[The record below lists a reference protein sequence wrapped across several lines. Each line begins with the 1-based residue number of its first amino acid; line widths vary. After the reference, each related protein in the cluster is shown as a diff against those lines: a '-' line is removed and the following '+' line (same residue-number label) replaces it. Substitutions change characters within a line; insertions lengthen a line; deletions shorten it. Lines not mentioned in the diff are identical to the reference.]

1 VTFDL
6 FWVLSKKSEYAMTQT
21 DSAPGPVQKKNKIP
35 LVVGLIG
42 AAVFGSGAFYATF
55 SGKILN
61 TPSQVTPPVEA
72 LPSMT
77 FVAVDPI
84 IISLGPTAKARH
96 LRFASQL
103 EVEGLHADDV
113 RLLLPRIVDVLNGYL
128 RAVEL
133 KHLEDPT
140 ALVRL
145 KAQMLRRVQIVTGEG
160 RVRDLL
166 ISEFVL
172 N

>member
-1 VTFDL
+1 
-6 FWVLSKKSEYAMTQT
+6 MTQT
-21 DSAPGPVQKKNKIP
+21 DIAPDPVQKKSKLP
-35 LVVGLIG
+35 LLLGLLG
-42 AAVFGSGAFYATF
+42 ALVFGGGGFYATF
-55 SGKILN
+55 SGLVLGHSD
-61 TPSQVTPPVEA
+61 PSDPAVES

-84 IISLGPTAKARH
+84 MISLGPNASARH

-103 EVEGLHADDV
+103 EIEGAHADDV
-113 RLLLPRIVDVLNGYL
+113 RLLLPRIVDVLNSYL
-128 RAVEL
+128 RAVEVSQ
-133 KHLEDPT
+133 LEDPS

-145 KAQMLRRVQIVTGEG
+145 KAQMLRRIQIVTGEG
-160 RVRDLL
+160 RVRNLL

>member
-1 VTFDL
+1 MAQTESIPEPVKKTRKL
-6 FWVLSKKSEYAMTQT
+6 PLMIGLLGAVVL
-21 DSAPGPVQKKNKIP
+21 
-35 LVVGLIG
+35 G
-42 AAVFGSGAFYATF
+42 AGAFYATF
-55 SGKILN
+55 SGMVLG
-61 TPSQVTPPVEA
+61 PGDHADAAVDA

-84 IISLGPTAKARH
+84 MISLGPSASARH
-96 LRFASQL
+96 LRFAAQL
-103 EVEGLHADDV
+103 EIEGTHADDV

-128 RAVEL
+128 RAVEVAQ
-133 KHLEDPT
+133 LEDPS

-145 KAQMLRRVQIVTGEG
+145 KAQMLRRIQIVAGEG

>member
-1 VTFDL
+1 
-6 FWVLSKKSEYAMTQT
+6 MTQT
-21 DSAPGPVQKKNKIP
+21 DIAPETVHKKSKLP
-35 LVVGLIG
+35 LILGLVGAIVLG
-42 AAVFGSGAFYATF
+42 GGAFYATF
-55 SGKILN
+55 SGMMMGAGDHDA
-61 TPSQVTPPVEA
+61 PHVES

-77 FVAVDPI
+77 FVAIDPI
-84 IISLGPTAKARH
+84 VISLGPTSSARH

-103 EVEGLHADDV
+103 EVEGTHADDV

-133 KHLEDPT
+133 TQLEDPS

-145 KAQMLRRVQIVTGEG
+145 KAQMLRRIQIVTGEG

-166 ISEFVL
+166 ITEFVL

>member
-1 VTFDL
+1 
-6 FWVLSKKSEYAMTQT
+6 MTQT
-21 DSAPGPVQKKNKIP
+21 DIAPETVPKKGKVP
-35 LVVGLIG
+35 LLLGLLG
-42 AAVFGSGAFYATF
+42 ATALGAGGFYATY
-55 SGKILN
+55 SGVLMGDN
-61 TPSQVTPPVEA
+61 GQNASAAQA

-84 IISLGPTAKARH
+84 MISLGPGSSARH
-96 LRFASQL
+96 LRFAAQL
-103 EVEGLHADDV
+103 EIEGAHADDV
-113 RLLLPRIVDVLNGYL
+113 RLLLPRIVDVLNSYL

-133 KHLEDPT
+133 TQLEDPS

-145 KAQMLRRVQIVTGEG
+145 KAQMLRRVQIVAGEG